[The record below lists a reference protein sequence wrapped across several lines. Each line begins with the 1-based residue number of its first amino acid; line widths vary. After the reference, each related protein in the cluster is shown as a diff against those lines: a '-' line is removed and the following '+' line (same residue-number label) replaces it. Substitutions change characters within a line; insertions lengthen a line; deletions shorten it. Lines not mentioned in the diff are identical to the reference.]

1 MQAGLG
7 GDQLF
12 GLRGQLGEVGRE
24 RGVVYACVC
33 EGLTCTNARSNFAG
47 ELPIDSGRHVLPN
60 YCRFFG

>member
-7 GDQLF
+7 SDQLF
-12 GLRGQLGEVGRE
+12 GLRGQLREVGRK

-33 EGLTCTNARSNFAG
+33 ERLTRTNARSNFAG
-47 ELPIDSGRHVLPN
+47 ELPIDSGRHVVPN